1 VRGQTQEAAIAAIQ
15 AAGLVPQIEEVPV
28 TDPAA
33 ANIVSQQNPAPGA
46 RAARGADVAIVVGRL
61 ATAEDTG

>member
-1 VRGQTQEAAIAAIQ
+1 
-15 AAGLVPQIEEVPV
+15 VPQIEEVPV

-33 ANIVSQQNPAPGA
+33 ANIVSQQNPAPGREP
-46 RAARGADVAIVVGRL
+46 RAARTWRSSSAGS